1 MRGRDR
7 LWIFAAALLVALAVL
22 GVLQY
27 RWLREVADAQ
37 RSRMRADAAAR
48 AAAIGGDFDREITR
62 AFLMLPLDA
71 ATVSSREAI
80 NYAARYDEFRR
91 ASRWPDLVAG
101 VFAVE
106 GDALLQFS
114 PADRRLVPVAWP
126 DALQPV
132 REKLEREPA
141 ARVMPAIVADAP
153 ALVVPVAEPMAGLP
167 PAPASPAA
175 LGHYFI
181 RRTRSPSSAGCTVL
195 LLDRAVLTKQAIP
208 EILSRRLST
217 EGAEE
222 YDASIVD
229 GRSGAPIYGSAAPG
243 GGDASVELFHLRLE
257 DLDTAILKSFVPEPL
272 RRDVGDRVTLRVVES
287 VSAGAGQ
294 PPSRWR
300 LVLRHKRGSVDQAVQ
315 AALARNLAIG
325 FSVLGLLGVSV
336 ALIAA
341 SAQRERALAARQL
354 EFVAAVSHEL
364 RTPLAVIRSAGENLA
379 DGVVADSAQVRR
391 YGGLVRDEGLRLTQM
406 VEQVLSFAGADAP
419 GRERA
424 PVDVAT
430 VVERAVASEARE
442 GWTIERNAP
451 AGLPPVLGDAAAL
464 ERAVAN
470 LVSNARKYGG
480 PERVIGVRVRGVPEA
495 APGEITVTV
504 TDRGPGI
511 EADERARLFEPF
523 FRGRQAREA
532 QIPGSG
538 LGLAVVRRIVES
550 HGGRVELVAGPGRG
564 SAFTIVLPAAPA
576 SAPRAASDVEAHPAR

>member
-1 MRGRDR
+1 
-7 LWIFAAALLVALAVL
+7 
-22 GVLQY
+22 
-27 RWLREVADAQ
+27 
-37 RSRMRADAAAR
+37 
-48 AAAIGGDFDREITR
+48 
-62 AFLMLPLDA
+62 
-71 ATVSSREAI
+71 
-80 NYAARYDEFRR
+80 
-91 ASRWPDLVAG
+91 
-101 VFAVE
+101 
-106 GDALLQFS
+106 
-114 PADRRLVPVAWP
+114 
-126 DALQPV
+126 
-132 REKLEREPA
+132 
-141 ARVMPAIVADAP
+141 
-153 ALVVPVAEPMAGLP
+153 
-167 PAPASPAA
+167 
-175 LGHYFI
+175 
-181 RRTRSPSSAGCTVL
+181 
-195 LLDRAVLTKQAIP
+195 
-208 EILSRRLST
+208 
-217 EGAEE
+217 
-222 YDASIVD
+222 
-229 GRSGAPIYGSAAPG
+229 
-243 GGDASVELFHLRLE
+243 
-257 DLDTAILKSFVPEPL
+257 
-272 RRDVGDRVTLRVVES
+272 
-287 VSAGAGQ
+287 
-294 PPSRWR
+294 
-300 LVLRHKRGSVDQAVQ
+300 LRHKRGSVDQAVQ

-550 HGGRVELVAGPGRG
+550 HGGRVELVAEPGRG